1 MELEDALTA
10 VEAADSLDD
19 LMLTLQTI
27 ATSYGFDSC
36 GFTDT
41 SRPGDK
47 NPFFIGTHDP
57 DFVKTYFQEGFKQS
71 DPILA
76 LTRRSN
82 MPFNWSGLPLALP
95 KKSGAY
101 KTMTT
106 AWDFGIL
113 DGITIPFH
121 YNDRLGRRHS
131 SNCTFFWKNKA
142 IALRKLFKLK
152 RFELHMI
159 VLYWA
164 QKVVDLEEVN
174 RRLQAHFFDV
184 QGEPLADIRLT
195 DREKDVLAW
204 AGRGKTVSET
214 ADILAISYDTV
225 ETHMRHAMQKLSANT
240 KTHAVV
246 KAVYLGLVDV

>member
-1 MELEDALTA
+1 MILEDAFTA
-10 VEAADSLDD
+10 IEAADTTDVL
-19 LMLTLQTI
+19 LQTLQSI
-27 ATSYGFDSC
+27 AESYGFSCC

-41 SRPGDK
+41 SRAGDV
-47 NPFFIGTHDP
+47 NPFFIGTHDQA
-57 DFVKTYFQEGFKQS
+57 FVETYLDEGFTAC

-82 MPFNWSGLPLALP
+82 LPFNWSSLPLVLP

-113 DGITIPFH
+113 DGVTIPFH
-121 YNDRLGRRHS
+121 YNDRLGRRYS

-142 IALRKLFKLK
+142 AALRKLFTFK
-152 RFELHMI
+152 RYELHMV

-164 QKVVDLEEVN
+164 QKVIDLEAVN
-174 RRLQAHFFDV
+174 RKLKPVFAKQSGDASIEV
-184 QGEPLADIRLT
+184 TLT
-195 DREKDVLAW
+195 NREKDVLAW
-204 AGRGKTVSET
+204 AGRGKTVQET
-214 ADILAISYDTV
+214 ADILTIGYDTV
-225 ETHMRHAMQKLSANT
+225 ETHMRHAMNKLDAST